1 VPAISPDL
9 SLLIAHTQIIG
20 LTLPFVDFLLS
31 AGPRSVVGWIAGMAQ
46 VSRYPERSRCTVPN
60 LYLSVEA
67 RCPFHETLIAVAPTQ
82 LPADDTSAPL
92 NVWNDFSDSDW
103 RSLYLIYTVTES
115 LFLWTNIMAMG
126 LQGVRD
132 LLARASSSSC
142 SSSRLI

>member
-1 VPAISPDL
+1 MPATSPDL

-60 LYLSVEA
+60 DLSVEA

-132 LLARASSSSC
+132 LLARASSSSSSC
-142 SSSRLI
+142 SSRLI

>member
-60 LYLSVEA
+60 LCLL
-67 RCPFHETLIAVAPTQ
+67 R
-82 LPADDTSAPL
+82 PAA
-92 NVWNDFSDSDW
+92 
-103 RSLYLIYTVTES
+103 
-115 LFLWTNIMAMG
+115 LFT
-126 LQGVRD
+126 
-132 LLARASSSSC
+132 
-142 SSSRLI
+142 RL